1 MGKIKNLCLI
11 ATNVSVLYF
20 VIPISI
26 LVILPTLWYTRPLLH
41 LTDVD
46 VKIYQLAITVLGV
59 TVGIGTV
66 VNSARSA
73 KMSTESIKLTKEKD
87 LEEKSSHL
95 IVLSLNGEFSY
106 NSPMYSQEV
115 VYDFPSYYPL
125 IEFLSSESQIN
136 KNQKAS
142 SKEVINHIKILR
154 QHMYQDA
161 KDNHCIVI
169 HNSGKGIAVNLEYN
183 FLFKNAEEFI
193 GYNFLNNKDFYINN
207 SFENMV
213 FNYQLGIYQHSES
226 EQFIVMADKQIQRE
240 MKKNPIFSEKDI
252 SEESIHL
259 IKINKHYQKY
269 NNILLSKEKI
279 CFPIPNSFMI
289 LCKHYILY
297 KNLFEKQDDNSQI
310 NNVYNPPPIPQGEI
324 SITFSDES
332 KIRSGKYSS
341 SHRSKL
347 TYKVFLKEL
356 PFPISNGNIEFYLEI
371 ELEKYEE

>member
-1 MGKIKNLCLI
+1 MEKIKYWFI
-11 ATNVSVLYF
+11 KTTSASVLWI
-20 VIPISI
+20 VIPIFI
-26 LVILPTLWYTRPLLH
+26 LVITPTLWYTKPLLN
-41 LTDVD
+41 LTDID

-106 NSPMYSQEV
+106 TPPMYSQEV
-115 VYDFPSYYPL
+115 VYDFPRYYRL
-125 IEFLSSESQIN
+125 SEFLSSESELN
-136 KNQKAS
+136 KKQKAT
-142 SKEVINHIKILR
+142 SKETINSIEILR

-193 GYNFLNNKDFYINN
+193 GYNFLINKDFYINN
-207 SFENMV
+207 SFEKMI
-213 FNYQLGIYQHSES
+213 FNYQLGIYQNSES
-226 EQFIVMADKQIQRE
+226 EQFIAMVDKQIQRE
-240 MKKNPIFSEKDI
+240 MEKNPIFSEEDI
-252 SEESIHL
+252 SEESIHI
-259 IKINKHYQKY
+259 IKMNKHYQKY
-269 NNILLSKEKI
+269 NNILLSKEKV

-310 NNVYNPPPIPQGEI
+310 NNVYNPPPIPEGEI

-356 PFPISNGNIEFYLEI
+356 PSPISNGNIEFYLEI